1 MSEKEKRYTYSDAEE
16 SDASFYY
23 DDDFAEAVDSRE
35 ENFDQLPENE
45 YDDGYAY
52 DREDLNGETGDP
64 YDDVA
69 QDRRL
74 YDDRYANEGREE
86 GRYENRRDVR
96 RREGGRRE
104 KGRKRRIGFSWII
117 PAVLIGIFLFS
128 SYNFIRQLWI
138 YEQAKN
144 EYKALDSFME
154 AIPEDTEEETTVEV
168 EASEPTLR
176 YPNLNI
182 NYDGLSEVNSQF
194 VGVIYIPVL
203 DLKYPMAQADDNDKY
218 LHTTFEGTYNSSGC
232 IFLDTVASSDF
243 SDSNTFVFGH
253 NMKNE
258 TMFGS
263 LKRFLQ
269 DEDLCD
275 ENPYIYIYQKDQVL
289 IYRIFAYYTIPVQD
303 DVYDDFEGDDGYDA
317 YVADAKNHSV
327 YQISGSAEVSTASDS
342 TASGSTSDT
351 ASESVSSAADDE
363 TTASTPSSGT
373 GSSVKNANDQ
383 FPIDWSERPNL
394 LTLSTCYATGHVNNF
409 VVQGALIGT
418 VSTTTDSTEAE

>member
-16 SDASFYY
+16 SDESFYY
-23 DDDFAEAVDSRE
+23 DDDFAEAGDSRE
-35 ENFDQLPENE
+35 ENFERLPEDE
-45 YDDGYAY
+45 YDAEYAY
-52 DREDLNGETGDP
+52 GREGLNEESGDP
-64 YDDVA
+64 CNDSYNDVA
-69 QDRRL
+69 QDRRF
-74 YDDRYANEGREE
+74 YDDRYANEEREE

-104 KGRKRRIGFSWII
+104 KGRKRRISFSWII

-154 AIPEDTEEETTVEV
+154 AIPEDTEEETTVEA
-168 EASEPTLR
+168 ETSEPVLR
-176 YPNLNI
+176 YPSLNI

-327 YQISGSAEVSTASDS
+327 YQVSD
-342 TASGSTSDT
+342 STSDT
-351 ASESVSSAADDE
+351 ASEFVSSAADDE
-363 TTASTPSSGT
+363 TTASTLSSGT

>member
-1 MSEKEKRYTYSDAEE
+1 M
-16 SDASFYY
+16 
-23 DDDFAEAVDSRE
+23 
-35 ENFDQLPENE
+35 
-45 YDDGYAY
+45 
-52 DREDLNGETGDP
+52 
-64 YDDVA
+64 
-69 QDRRL
+69 
-74 YDDRYANEGREE
+74 
-86 GRYENRRDVR
+86 
-96 RREGGRRE
+96 
-104 KGRKRRIGFSWII
+104 
-117 PAVLIGIFLFS
+117 IGIFLFS

-154 AIPEDTEEETTVEV
+154 AIPEDTEEETTVEA
-168 EASEPTLR
+168 ETSEPVLR
-176 YPNLNI
+176 YPSLNI

-327 YQISGSAEVSTASDS
+327 YQVSD
-342 TASGSTSDT
+342 STSDT
-351 ASESVSSAADDE
+351 ASEFVSSAADDE
-363 TTASTPSSGT
+363 TTASTLSSGT